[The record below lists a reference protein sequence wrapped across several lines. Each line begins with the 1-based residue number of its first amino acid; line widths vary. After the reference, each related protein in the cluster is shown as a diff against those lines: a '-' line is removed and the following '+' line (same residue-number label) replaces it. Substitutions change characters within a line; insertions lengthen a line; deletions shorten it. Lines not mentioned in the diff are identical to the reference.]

1 MFLTRDLPATSKGS
15 VSHLLLFR
23 PRDRILGLNILLLC
37 TVPPTHLGTI
47 GQTPERPQLWP
58 TKMPP
63 AMVFPGNLFACGRF
77 RAPRL
82 QLRPQA
88 EWLPHL
94 LSPLRCCGW
103 LSFSN
108 RGDFR
113 RAESPENSFLPES
126 YDDESDARR

>member
-63 AMVFPGNLFACGRF
+63 AMVFPWESICLRTLSRTPFAAQAAGLMVAAFAIAIAMLRLAFIFKPRRF
-77 RAPRL
+77 
-82 QLRPQA
+82 QA
-88 EWLPHL
+88 
-94 LSPLRCCGW
+94 
-103 LSFSN
+103 
-108 RGDFR
+108 RGI
-113 RAESPENSFLPES
+113 AGK
-126 YDDESDARR
+126 